1 MEKIQG
7 KGALVLLH
15 LKIVLVF
22 GKVLR
27 HGDEFVP
34 DVVPPVHHL
43 IGTRTRRT
51 RRLVLRLG
59 PTVKTRSDGSKES
72 DRN

>member
-1 MEKIQG
+1 VEKIQG
-7 KGALVLLH
+7 KGALVRLH

-22 GKVLR
+22 GKILR

-34 DVVPPVHHL
+34 DVVPPVQHL
-43 IGTRTRRT
+43 IGTRTRRS
-51 RRLVLRLG
+51 RRLALG
-59 PTVKTRSDGSKES
+59 LGLTVKTHSDGSKES